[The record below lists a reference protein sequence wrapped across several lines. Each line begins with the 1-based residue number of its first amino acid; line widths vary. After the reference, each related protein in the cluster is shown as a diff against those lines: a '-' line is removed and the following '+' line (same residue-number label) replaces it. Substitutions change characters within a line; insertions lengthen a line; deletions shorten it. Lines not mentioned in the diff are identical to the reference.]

1 MKRFVVIGL
10 GIFGSGVAE
19 TLHEK
24 GHEVIAIDLDE
35 DKVNRVAARVSSAV
49 VGDGRQRDVLDRIG
63 AKRADAAIVSTGSEF
78 GAAVLAAM
86 ALRDLKV
93 KEVYVKVVAEE
104 HARILEKLGVT
115 ETIFPERDSAI
126 GLAQRLAGSS
136 TVLSYFHLKSGFFLQ
151 EMGVPKQWIG
161 KSLRELALPRKHQV
175 FVVAVHDVL
184 TDTITPAPHPDQQ
197 LKDSDTMLVAGP
209 EERLEGLVRG

>member
-1 MKRFVVIGL
+1 MKRFVVVGL

-35 DKVNRVAARVSSAV
+35 GKVNRLAARVSSAV
-49 VGDGRQRDVLDRIG
+49 VGDGRQRDVLERIG
-63 AKRADAAIVSTGSEF
+63 ARRADAAIVSTGTEF

-86 ALRDLKV
+86 ALRDLEV
-93 KEVYVKVVAEE
+93 KEIYVKVVAEE

-115 ETIFPERDSAI
+115 ETVFPEIDSAI
-126 GLAQRLAGSS
+126 GLAHRLAGSS
-136 TVLSYFHLKSGFFLQ
+136 AVLSYFHLKSGFFLQ

-161 KSLRELALPRKHQV
+161 KTLRELELPRKHKV
-175 FVVAVHDVL
+175 FVVAIHDVL
-184 TDTITPAPHPDQQ
+184 TDTIIPAPDPDQH

-209 EERLEGLVRG
+209 EAQLAGLLGE